1 MTRKPKSLADAMT
14 KKAAVAP
21 APEPAAAAAGDTRTL
36 TLRLPPVVH
45 DQLREIAY
53 TSRRS
58 QHSLL
63 MEGLNLLFE
72 QHGKPPLAP
81 HTS

>member
-14 KKAAVAP
+14 KKAAAA
-21 APEPAAAAAGDTRTL
+21 APEPAAAAGGDTRTL

-72 QHGKPPLAP
+72 QHDKPPLAP

>member
-14 KKAAVAP
+14 KKAAAAP
-21 APEPAAAAAGDTRTL
+21 PEPAAHAGGDTRTQ
-36 TLRLPPVVH
+36 TLRLPPIVH

-81 HTS
+81 QTS